1 MKKRSQEPQPI
12 GQVLERVLSE
22 NGYLTTCKEYG
33 IVQKWASIVTERLAA
48 ASRCERI
55 ENGILYVRLASASWR
70 QEAVYMKEKILL
82 KIQKEM
88 NCPTI
93 KDIVFY

>member
-1 MKKRSQEPQPI
+1 MKKRRQDPQPL
-12 GQVLERVLSE
+12 GPLLEQVLSE
-22 NGYLTTCKEYG
+22 NGYLTICKEYG
-33 IVQKWASIVTERLAA
+33 IVQKWPSIVTERLAA

-55 ENGILYVRLASASWR
+55 ENGILYVRVASAPWR
-70 QEAVYMKEKILL
+70 QEAVYLKEKILL